1 MEVEQTQNKQPKKM
15 RLFELGSTEDKKQVE
30 LFYLQQLEQLP
41 EDKYAE
47 SASEKLKH
55 YLESKKLIDT
65 SQYYESK
72 YKPLEQNDISNSDE
86 AYQKQMNQAKILEY
100 GSNFDPSVYDPN
112 QVIQNEDEL
121 LDSILKKSVSGK
133 SALNQFI
140 KTPSQ
145 PGQNNGNIPFSGPQA
160 IVARFSG
167 YSTTVK
173 NVIPSAINKQ

>member
-1 MEVEQTQNKQPKKM
+1 MEVEQIQNKQSKKM
-15 RLFELGSTEDKKQVE
+15 RLFDLGSIEDKQQTE

-47 SASEKLKH
+47 GASEKLKH

-65 SQYYESK
+65 NQYYESK

-100 GSNFDPSVYDPN
+100 GSNFDSSVYDPN

-133 SALNQFI
+133 SSLNQFI
-140 KTPSQ
+140 KVPNQ
-145 PGQNNGNIPFSGPQA
+145 PGLNNASIPLSGPQA

-173 NVIPSAINKQ
+173 NIIPTVNTKQ